1 MEGKSNVPIKVL
13 RALCRTCHASRQR
26 STTEHLIPGV
36 SCEAC
41 HGPGA
46 NQEAMMKSGQR
57 ELGIGSI
64 LNPGRLDPVDLVDF
78 CGACHRTFMDVMES
92 R

>member
-1 MEGKSNVPIKVL
+1 
-13 RALCRTCHASRQR
+13 
-26 STTEHLIPGV
+26 
-36 SCEAC
+36 
-41 HGPGA
+41 
-46 NQEAMMKSGQR
+46 MKSGQR

-78 CGACHRTFMDVMES
+78 CRACHRIFMDVMES